1 MKTRLTVKST
11 LEDLPTSSPFK
22 PAETL
27 MEELNIDQLVRMGAN
42 ENPIGPSPKVYEAII
57 KALNDVRYY
66 PDGSN
71 SNLISHIAGYTGF
84 PESHLVVEAGISGL
98 LRVILE
104 TFLYLNEKVVFP
116 WPSYAAYH
124 QVIKISGGI
133 PVPVPLLDNMQPD
146 FPAIVKEAEHAKVV
160 LLCNPNN
167 PTGLRF
173 SNDQIRGLMK
183 RLPPTCLLIVD
194 EAYYEYTQQEGADVL
209 LKEGHQLIVLRTFSK
224 AFGLAGLRVGYGMMD
239 PSFISWINRC
249 REPIM
254 VGSLSKA
261 AAIAALN
268 DQNHLQKSIKVVE
281 QGREEIEQ
289 ACEKIGIKTLKSSAN
304 FVLINCGDYS
314 SFFESE
320 LLKKGIM
327 VRSTDKL
334 FQLKGG
340 LRVTI
345 GTKDMNEMFT
355 EAIGQL
361 IDKC

>member
-1 MKTRLTVKST
+1 
-11 LEDLPTSSPFK
+11 
-22 PAETL
+22 
-27 MEELNIDQLVRMGAN
+27 
-42 ENPIGPSPKVYEAII
+42 
-57 KALNDVRYY
+57 
-66 PDGSN
+66 
-71 SNLISHIAGYTGF
+71 
-84 PESHLVVEAGISGL
+84 
-98 LRVILE
+98 
-104 TFLYLNEKVVFP
+104 
-116 WPSYAAYH
+116 
-124 QVIKISGGI
+124 
-133 PVPVPLLDNMQPD
+133 
-146 FPAIVKEAEHAKVV
+146 
-160 LLCNPNN
+160 
-167 PTGLRF
+167 
-173 SNDQIRGLMK
+173 
-183 RLPPTCLLIVD
+183 
-194 EAYYEYTQQEGADVL
+194 
-209 LKEGHQLIVLRTFSK
+209 
-224 AFGLAGLRVGYGMMD
+224 
-239 PSFISWINRC
+239 
-249 REPIM
+249 M